1 MRITS
6 ARKLAPVVLTL
17 SMTLVPAMTFAGDV
31 GAPGAL
37 LNGALDLTYVGHL
50 EKKDGDGRLLVWE
63 GSVGGDFAGT
73 IRWWFADQAS
83 TKFVGGQ
90 VFYADLSDR
99 WNWSVG
105 LGRIPYLLGYYQ
117 FGQDQLGPFIGQ
129 TQYRIFISSVSG
141 QVSYPFSTTQRVEMG
156 LGIAVP
162 AVLFAVRPLSFSTS
176 RCS

>member
-6 ARKLAPVVLTL
+6 ARKLAPVVLML

-31 GAPGAL
+31 GAPGGL

-90 VFYADLSDR
+90 VFYYRAR
-99 WNWSVG
+99 WEIRVG
-105 LGRIPYLLGYYQ
+105 EELVLAGDSAGKTVTLDGLDGMWDGHGVVTEAYGIFAQFKGYKVYET
-117 FGQDQLGPFIGQ
+117 GPVIQG
-129 TQYRIFISSVSG
+129 SN
-141 QVSYPFSTTQRVEMG
+141 P
-156 LGIAVP
+156 P
-162 AVLFAVRPLSFSTS
+162 ASFTGTGMFQIY
-176 RCS
+176 